1 VTTQVVESFAD
12 LADLVRSRP
21 PRLGPVRLVAVDG
34 PSGAGKTRF
43 AARLA
48 AALEAAPLDAAALE
62 AGGAAAHKAGPAPGS
77 GAAGGGGA
85 PRRVSVVHT
94 DDLLDG
100 WDDQFT
106 FWARLEER
114 VLGPLRAGRPAGY
127 QRYLWHRRR
136 FGGAPVTVPAAGVV
150 IVEGVSAARAVIRP
164 ELTLSVFVSAP
175 ADLRWRR
182 AMQRHVESPGA
193 EAADRVALRAYLERW
208 RAAEDRH
215 FTEDSTAEAVD
226 VLVDGAARPVV
237 DMQEAARGPVDRYV
251 RLIGRREES

>member
-1 VTTQVVESFAD
+1 MTTHVVQTFAD
-12 LADLVRSRP
+12 LAALVRSRP

-48 AALEAAPLDAAALE
+48 AALEAAPRGAAVVQAAPLDASE
-62 AGGAAAHKAGPAPGS
+62 
-77 GAAGGGGA
+77 
-85 PRRVSVVHT
+85 RVSVVHT

-100 WDDQFT
+100 WDDQFS
-106 FWARLEER
+106 FWERLEEQ
-114 VLGPLRAGRPAGY
+114 VLAPLRAARPARY
-127 QRYLWHRRR
+127 QRYLWHRRS
-136 FGGAPVTVPAAGVV
+136 FGGAPVTVSPTGVV

-175 ADLRWRR
+175 AALRWRR
-182 AMQRHVESPGA
+182 AMERHVESPGA

-215 FTEDSTAEAVD
+215 FIEDSTAEAVD
-226 VLVDGAARPVV
+226 VLVDGAAQPVV
-237 DMQEAARGPVDRYV
+237 DVPEAVPDPADRYV
-251 RLIGRREES
+251 RLTGNTKSHRPACGA

>member
-1 VTTQVVESFAD
+1 VTTPVVESFAD
-12 LADLVRSRP
+12 LAGVIRSRP

-48 AALEAAPLDAAALE
+48 AALDP
-62 AGGAAAHKAGPAPGS
+62 GGS
-77 GAAGGGGA
+77 GASG
-85 PRRVSVVHT
+85 RVAVVHT

-100 WDDQFT
+100 WDDQFR
-106 FWARLEER
+106 FWARLEEQ
-114 VLGPLRAGRPAGY
+114 VLAPLRAGRSARY

-136 FGGAPVTVPAAGVV
+136 FGGAPVTVGPAGVV

-164 ELTLSVFVSAP
+164 ELTLSVFVTAP
-175 ADLRWRR
+175 AELRWRR

-208 RAAEDRH
+208 RTAEDRH

-226 VLVDGAARPVV
+226 VLVDGAARAEVEV
-237 DMQEAARGPVDRYV
+237 QEAVPVRVDRYV
-251 RLIGRREES
+251 RLTGNTKTH